1 LNGTLLNEE
10 DGYNERI
17 MLSKRTDND
26 RFSKVLNKLTSTS
39 DKT

>member
-1 LNGTLLNEE
+1 
-10 DGYNERI
+10 